1 MSGDPVGAKGAE
13 EAQGKFA
20 GQNLPDQGN
29 KMSRDEEI
37 IPLVEESARIDK
49 REVQTRRVQVHTVV
63 ETSEQMVREALSSRN
78 VKVTRVPVDQ
88 PVTTLP
94 EIRTENGVT
103 IVPVL
108 EEVLVV
114 EKRLIL
120 KEEVHI
126 EQELSH
132 ETVEVPVTLRKQ
144 RAVVE
149 RLDAEDRPITEK
161 A

>member
-1 MSGDPVGAKGAE
+1 
-13 EAQGKFA
+13 
-20 GQNLPDQGN
+20 
-29 KMSRDEEI
+29 
-37 IPLVEESARIDK
+37 
-49 REVQTRRVQVHTVV
+49 
-63 ETSEQMVREALSSRN
+63 MVREELSSRV

-88 PVTTLP
+88 PVSAVP
-94 EIRTENGVT
+94 EVRTENGVT

-108 EEVLVV
+108 EEVLVI

-126 EQELSH
+126 QHEVSQ
-132 ETVEVPVTLRKQ
+132 ETVELPVTLRKQ

-149 RLDAEDRPITEK
+149 RFDAQGRPITEEN

>member
-1 MSGDPVGAKGAE
+1 MPTYETIPV
-13 EAQGKFA
+13 
-20 GQNLPDQGN
+20 
-29 KMSRDEEI
+29 
-37 IPLVEESARIDK
+37 VEETARIDK
-49 REVQTRRVQVHTVV
+49 REIETGRVKVHTVV

-78 VKVTRVPVDQ
+78 VRVTRVPRDQ
-88 PVTTLP
+88 PVTTVP

-126 EQELSH
+126 QQEVSE
-132 ETVEVPVTLRKQ
+132 ETVELPVTLRKQ

-149 RLDAEDRPITEK
+149 RFDAQGRPVTEENE
-161 A
+161 

>member
-1 MSGDPVGAKGAE
+1 MPTYETIPV
-13 EAQGKFA
+13 
-20 GQNLPDQGN
+20 
-29 KMSRDEEI
+29 
-37 IPLVEESARIDK
+37 VEETARIDR
-49 REVQTRRVQVHTVV
+49 REVETGRVKVHTVV
-63 ETSEQMVREALSSRN
+63 ETSEQLVREALSSRN

-88 PVTTLP
+88 PVTTVP

-126 EQELSH
+126 EQEVSQ
-132 ETVEVPVTLRKQ
+132 ETVELPVSLRKQ

-149 RLDAEDRPITEK
+149 RVDAQGRPVTEENE
-161 A
+161 

>member
-1 MSGDPVGAKGAE
+1 
-13 EAQGKFA
+13 
-20 GQNLPDQGN
+20 
-29 KMSRDEEI
+29 MSRDEEI

-78 VKVTRVPVDQ
+78 VKVTRVPVDK
-88 PVTTLP
+88 PVTTVP